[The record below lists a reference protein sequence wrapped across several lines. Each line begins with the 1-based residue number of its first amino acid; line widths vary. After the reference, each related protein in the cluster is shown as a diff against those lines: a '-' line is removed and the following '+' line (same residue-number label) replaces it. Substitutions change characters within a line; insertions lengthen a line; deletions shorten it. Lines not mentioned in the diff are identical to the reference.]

1 MTIKIAS
8 SIRSAD
14 LSMLREE
21 IDRCEVAGPDLL
33 HIDIMDGHFV
43 PNLTMGPCVVK
54 KLRPVTKLPFDVHL
68 MVTHPEHFIEPFADA
83 GADYITFHLEAES
96 HLDDCI
102 EKARRLGVKVGLSIN
117 PPTPIEKA
125 LPYLDRL
132 DMLLVMSVNPGFAG
146 QGFISEVLSKI
157 ARAREEIEERGLNTV
172 IEVDGGI
179 TDQTI
184 APAAKAGA
192 EIFVAGSYLFKGGDM
207 AEKIRV
213 LKELGVSGQ

>member
-1 MTIKIAS
+1 F
-8 SIRSAD
+8 
-14 LSMLREE
+14 SMLREE
-21 IDRCEVAGPDLL
+21 IDRCEVAGADLL

-179 TDQTI
+179 TDQTS

>member
-1 MTIKIAS
+1 MTIKIAP
-8 SIRSAD
+8 SILSAD
-14 LSMLREE
+14 FSMLREE
-21 IDRCEVAGPDLL
+21 IDRCEVAGADLL